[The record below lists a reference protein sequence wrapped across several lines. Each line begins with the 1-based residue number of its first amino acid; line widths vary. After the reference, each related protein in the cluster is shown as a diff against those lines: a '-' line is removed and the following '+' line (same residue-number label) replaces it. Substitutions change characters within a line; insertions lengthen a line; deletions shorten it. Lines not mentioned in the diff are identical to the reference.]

1 VDGPK
6 SGFMLHLDDW
16 FRGSRLA
23 SLMSRMQDP
32 GHPAGSYFDGN
43 LLKRIV
49 SEHPRGATNHG
60 GPDVA
65 LLKRVA
71 ASLPRRWQQAL
82 KRRHIALQILR
93 GRFRADEPEYDRL
106 ASLVHP
112 GDWVLDVGANVG
124 HYTVRLSELVG
135 PGGRVIAFEPVRE
148 TMELLAATVA
158 RLPSSNV
165 TLMHVAASDTAR
177 VAAMTIPKHA
187 NGLDDFCLARITPDA
202 TALTV
207 LCIRIDSLE
216 LPSTVTLAKIDTEGH
231 EAAVLRGM
239 EKLLVRDRPV
249 LIVEDSGPEIAEY
262 LRTLGYDGEKLPGSC
277 NRVFRSVRGQA

>member
-1 VDGPK
+1 
-6 SGFMLHLDDW
+6 M
-16 FRGSRLA
+16 A
-23 SLMSRMQDP
+23 
-32 GHPAGSYFDGN
+32 
-43 LLKRIV
+43 LLKRI
-49 SEHPRGATNHG
+49 
-60 GPDVA
+60 
-65 LLKRVA
+65 A

-82 KRRHIALQILR
+82 KRRHVALQILR
-93 GRFRADEPEYDRL
+93 GRFRADEPEYDKL